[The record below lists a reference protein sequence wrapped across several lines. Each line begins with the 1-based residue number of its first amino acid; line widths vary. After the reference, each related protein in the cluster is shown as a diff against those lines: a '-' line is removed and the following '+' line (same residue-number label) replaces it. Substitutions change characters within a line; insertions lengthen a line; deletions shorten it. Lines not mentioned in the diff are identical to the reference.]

1 MLFGYPSSVGLPQI
15 RQIDYDRPLLR
26 MGIVAGK
33 NEAEQ
38 TIIIDSPIHAGNSG
52 GPVLQVEQDATGRH
66 FSVIGVVTQWIPAVL
81 KGTNTVTHSGYSV
94 VASIDPIVRLVSD
107 LDKEP

>member
-1 MLFGYPSSVGLPQI
+1 
-15 RQIDYDRPLLR
+15 
-26 MGIVAGK
+26 
-33 NEAEQ
+33 
-38 TIIIDSPIHAGNSG
+38 
-52 GPVLQVEQDATGRH
+52 
-66 FSVIGVVTQWIPAVL
+66 VIGVVTQWIPAVL